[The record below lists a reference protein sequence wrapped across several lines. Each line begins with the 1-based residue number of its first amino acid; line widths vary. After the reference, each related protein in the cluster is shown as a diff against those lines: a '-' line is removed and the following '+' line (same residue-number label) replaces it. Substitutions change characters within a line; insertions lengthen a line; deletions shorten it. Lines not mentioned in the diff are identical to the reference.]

1 MFSLANLFW
10 CVFIAS
16 IAVCASAFVGLSI
29 SDFYHPMEMRGDL
42 LFPLRQWAVAVP
54 FITGIVVYRLWLRP
68 QPLAPRVYYVG
79 LSLLALTILLP
90 VLPNLDSGYRQTY
103 WLDESK
109 YEIPWQYG
117 PYNGSLDRGGK
128 FFLVKVSIPDL
139 VPRYDTQDKTIII
152 GKAVGFNHGQGG
164 PAPDEM
170 CSTQYS
176 RLECQWQRGAFVFM
190 ASGDLDMFP
199 ADVSELMVS
208 VADLLDSF
216 EVPAP

>member
-1 MFSLANLFW
+1 MFSWVNLFW
-10 CVFIAS
+10 CAFIAS
-16 IAVCASAFVGLSI
+16 IAVCGSAFVGLWI

-54 FITGIVVYRLWLRP
+54 IITAIVVYRLWLRP
-68 QPLAPRVYYVG
+68 QPLGPRVYITG
-79 LSLLALTILLP
+79 LSLLALTMLLP

-109 YEIPWQYG
+109 HEIPWQYG

-164 PAPDEM
+164 SAPDEM
-170 CSTQYS
+170 CTTNYS
-176 RLECQWQRGAFVFM
+176 NMECQWRHGEFVFRV
-190 ASGDLDMFP
+190 SGAADLFP
-199 ADVSELMVS
+199 SDISELMVS